1 MYQKLPEKQREPVV
15 FPKRPE
21 VLEWLERVEKWGL
34 PNPGTFLDQPM
45 EFMADIEAANMGRDL
60 ALRSLGETE
69 NLFMPDIDD
78 FDAVFASAPPH
89 EALTSR

>member
-1 MYQKLPEKQREPVV
+1 
-15 FPKRPE
+15 
-21 VLEWLERVEKWGL
+21 
-34 PNPGTFLDQPM
+34 M
-45 EFMADIEAANMGRDL
+45 EFMADIEAANMGRL

-89 EALTSR
+89 QALRTR

>member
-1 MYQKLPEKQREPVV
+1 
-15 FPKRPE
+15 
-21 VLEWLERVEKWGL
+21 
-34 PNPGTFLDQPM
+34 M

-89 EALTSR
+89 QALRTR